1 MDGPARM
8 LVLGLGSGCA
18 VLARGGFV
26 QCVGYSGT
34 AGISWQ
40 LLAQDSGM
48 LSLVPV
54 FGCIYLSLPLGD
66 GWGLVWAAD
75 T

>member
-54 FGCIYLSLPLGD
+54 FG
-66 GWGLVWAAD
+66 
-75 T
+75 